1 MIKIL
6 TKTLL
11 IILLFCGYSFSE
23 VIKKIEVV
31 GNERISNETIL
42 VLSELNVINDF
53 NNTSLNNALKKLY
66 ETNFFKDVSFDKKND
81 KLIIQVVENPIIESI
96 NISGIKKQSIV
107 DLIYDSISSKN
118 RTSYTEI
125 NFKKDINLINNILK
139 SNGYYFSEIK
149 TTLNENNELNSVEIN
164 IEIALG
170 EKARIKEIVFLGD
183 KKFKDKKLHELIA
196 SEEHK
201 FWKFISKKVYLN
213 QSLINLDKRL
223 LENFYKNNG
232 YYKVKILNSFA
243 ELTKNGSFKLIYNI
257 ESGEK
262 FYFDQFSL
270 SLPVDYNKNDF
281 DKIYQIFNDLKGKN
295 YSLNNINLIL
305 KEIERIA
312 SLKLYDFIDANIS
325 EVENNEN
332 KLNFLFQITDSQKF
346 YVEKINIFGNFNTIE
361 EVVRNKFIVDEGDPY
376 NKILFNKSI
385 NDIKS
390 LGIFK
395 KVNTEINQGSN
406 ENSKV
411 INVTVEEKP
420 TGEVSLGAGY
430 GTTGGVIGGGLTEK
444 TF

>member
-1 MIKIL
+1 M
-6 TKTLL
+6 
-11 IILLFCGYSFSE
+11 
-23 VIKKIEVV
+23 
-31 GNERISNETIL
+31 
-42 VLSELNVINDF
+42 
-53 NNTSLNNALKKLY
+53 
-66 ETNFFKDVSFDKKND
+66 
-81 KLIIQVVENPIIESI
+81 
-96 NISGIKKQSIV
+96 
-107 DLIYDSISSKN
+107 
-118 RTSYTEI
+118 
-125 NFKKDINLINNILK
+125 
-139 SNGYYFSEIK
+139 
-149 TTLNENNELNSVEIN
+149 
-164 IEIALG
+164 
-170 EKARIKEIVFLGD
+170 
-183 KKFKDKKLHELIA
+183 IA

-243 ELTKNGSFKLIYNI
+243 ELTKNGSFKLVYNI

-270 SLPVDYNKNDF
+270 SLPADYNKNDF

-325 EVENNEN
+325 EVETNEN
-332 KLNFLFQITDSQKF
+332 KLNFLFQIIDSQKF

-430 GTTGGVIGGGLTEK
+430 GTKVVL
-444 TF
+444 